1 MDAVS
6 LKLSVCC
13 LPLEIKVCSSSE
25 KNEKDNSVG
34 QDSANMASIHKPL
47 RGDAISRIYPKPIM
61 KFVKVEV

>member
-13 LPLEIKVCSSSE
+13 LPLEIKVCSNSE

-34 QDSANMASIHKPL
+34 QDSANMATRKDEQFLYILP
-47 RGDAISRIYPKPIM
+47 
-61 KFVKVEV
+61 